1 MQYFYFSWARF
12 AILNVLRGAGEG
24 FLTIEET
31 VDDYEKPDLLLKM
44 DRTKLETV
52 GRPAMGKFLQKLQV
66 YKSIGDFE
74 SAKKMFDEYS
84 QFDDTWIKWRD
95 IVIAKKKPRKA
106 IIQANSFIEGIYL
119 FLPYLTYLSNSVVS
133 VF

>member
-119 FLPYLTYLSNSVVS
+119 FLPYLTCLSN
-133 VF
+133 

>member
-12 AILNVLRGAGEG
+12 AILNVLREAGEG

-52 GRPAMGKFLQKLQV
+52 GQPAMGKFLQKLQV

-106 IIQANSFIEGIYL
+106 IIQANSFIEG
-119 FLPYLTYLSNSVVS
+119 TT
-133 VF
+133 

>member
-1 MQYFYFSWARF
+1 MYFSWARF
-12 AILNVLRGAGEG
+12 AILNVLREAGEE

-31 VDDYEKPDLLLKM
+31 VDDYENPDLLLKM

-66 YKSIGDFE
+66 FKSIGDFE

-84 QFDDTWIKWRD
+84 QFDDTWVKWRD

-106 IIQANSFIEGIYL
+106 IIQANSFIEGTTL
-119 FLPYLTYLSNSVVS
+119 LSLSTKQARRNFSRI
-133 VF
+133 